1 MCETPD
7 LALFGSEVS
16 GLLLVIITQ
25 MVWPGVD
32 SASSLLDPKP
42 TTYLDLLKF
51 RSMFSQRKT

>member
-1 MCETPD
+1 MCEIPD
-7 LALFGSEVS
+7 LSLFGSEVS

-25 MVWPGVD
+25 MVWPRVD